1 MVAEPICTGTHK
13 CKPYFGL
20 LRALYIAPCR
30 TKLFCLSLSRKQLVS
45 PCCVLGLAVSC
56 GWGSLESN
64 PDLVSTFILTD
75 LTGSCSRPK
84 TPSKTCAPQRASPV
98 AGASLFHSFSSE
110 YCCCRCPGNCSVS
123 SRAVG
128 RSGVAAQEKREIVI
142 ILLELR
148 IQKKGEERGQKLVRN
163 LDPFLVPL
171 SIWHI
176 PEGSESGL
184 IFGPAFSAGKPL
196 TSSLLE
202 SQNLRAESP
211 FFGKMQRITRSVAS
225 YCLS

>member
-1 MVAEPICTGTHK
+1 M
-13 CKPYFGL
+13 
-20 LRALYIAPCR
+20 
-30 TKLFCLSLSRKQLVS
+30 
-45 PCCVLGLAVSC
+45 C
-56 GWGSLESN
+56 GWGSLQSN

-142 ILLELR
+142 ILLEWR
-148 IQKKGEERGQKLVRN
+148 IQKRVRSRLKNWPGIRPRFWCLLVLAHFSKAQKTA
-163 LDPFLVPL
+163 PFLGPHFGAGEPL
-171 SIWHI
+171 S
-176 PEGSESGL
+176 
-184 IFGPAFSAGKPL
+184 
-196 TSSLLE
+196 
-202 SQNLRAESP
+202 SP
-211 FFGKMQRITRSVAS
+211 FLEPRTERPFLQRCS
-225 YCLS
+225 